1 MTTWEIDARELTH
14 MVFTVE
20 AETVAEAKEQ
30 AFKMWFEGQATIGD
44 TELEITQV
52 YKGETK

>member
-20 AETVAEAKEQ
+20 AETVADAKEQ
-30 AFKMWFEGQATIGD
+30 AMKLWFDGQAMIGD
-44 TELEITQV
+44 TELEITKV
-52 YKGETK
+52 YKGEEK